1 MTTTRTTGRI
11 ALTAALA
18 VAGSVALASPVMA
31 GDLECRGTI
40 GAVTVTGN
48 LLVPDDATC
57 VLDGT
62 SVMGAIV
69 VKSRSTLQAT
79 GIEATGGLQGESPS
93 TVVARNS
100 EFGNGI
106 ALMKAELNNGFIE
119 LTGNTVKGDAQL
131 AENRNPIRLE
141 GNDVLGS
148 VQAETNTGGIEIT
161 GNLIGNGLQCQANT
175 PAPVG
180 GGNVAKQKQGQCV
193 AL

>member
-18 VAGSVALASPVMA
+18 LAGSIAVASPALAE
-31 GDLECRGTI
+31 DLECRGTL

-62 SVMGAIV
+62 SVLGTIV

-79 GIEATGGLQGESPS
+79 AVEATGGLQGESPS
-93 TVVARNS
+93 TVVVRGS
-100 EFGNGI
+100 EFGNGV
-106 ALMKAELNNGFIE
+106 ALRKAELNAGRIE
-119 LTGNTVKGDAQL
+119 LTGNTVTGDVQL
-131 AENRNPIRLE
+131 AENRNPIRVE
-141 GNDVLGS
+141 DNDVVGS
-148 VQAETNTGGIEIT
+148 VQAEKNTGGTEIT
-161 GNLIGNGLQCQANT
+161 GNRIGNGLQCQANL